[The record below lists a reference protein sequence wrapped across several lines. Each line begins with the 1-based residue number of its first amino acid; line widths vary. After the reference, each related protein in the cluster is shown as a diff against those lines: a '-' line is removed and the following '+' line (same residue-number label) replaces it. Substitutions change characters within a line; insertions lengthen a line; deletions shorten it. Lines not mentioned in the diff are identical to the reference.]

1 MYCCTLSSSL
11 PSRHSL
17 DVTVLVVCRMSAT
30 TAINAVPMKKRARR
44 LNSILDIASADFI
57 KEVSSVELPE
67 VGEVQVK
74 VVKGDFSA
82 VPAHCQQF
90 IAKYVRMC

>member
-1 MYCCTLSSSL
+1 
-11 PSRHSL
+11 
-17 DVTVLVVCRMSAT
+17 
-30 TAINAVPMKKRARR
+30 MKKRARR

-82 VPAHCQQF
+82 VPAYCQQF